1 MSLEN
6 VKAFYNRL
14 ASDENFRTQIQNV
27 NSKDE
32 CSQIVQAAGYDFTQ
46 EELEDYTAELLES
59 ADAENELQDIGEKEL
74 AGVFGGLGT
83 ALIQPL
89 YGVIR
94 WPWDLIKPQ
103 PLYGA
108 VQPLY
113 GVVVSDP
120 EQL

>member
-1 MSLEN
+1 MSLEH

-14 ASDENFRTQIQNV
+14 ASDEGFRTQIQNV

-32 CSQIVQAAGYDFTQ
+32 CSQIVQAAGYYFTQ
-46 EELEDYTAELLES
+46 EELEEYTAELLES

-74 AGVFGGLGT
+74 AGVFGGAT
-83 ALIQPL
+83 VRPM
-89 YGVIR
+89 YGLPW

-103 PLYGA
+103 PLYGV

-113 GVVVSDP
+113 GVVSTDL
-120 EQL
+120 E